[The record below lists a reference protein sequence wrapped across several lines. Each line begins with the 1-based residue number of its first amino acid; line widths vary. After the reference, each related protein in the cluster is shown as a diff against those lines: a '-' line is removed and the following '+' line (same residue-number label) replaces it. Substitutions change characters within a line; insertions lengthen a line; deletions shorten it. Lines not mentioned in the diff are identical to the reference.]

1 MLFSHWSFLLVIPGL
16 ILGIWAQ
23 ARVKRAFKKYS
34 RVGSVQGITARGAA
48 RRILDSAGLND
59 IDIERVSGNLSDHYD
74 PRSKTLRLSDP
85 VYEST
90 SIAAIGIAAH
100 EAGHA
105 VQHQNKYTPFSLRST
120 LVPVANLG
128 SQMLWPMLI
137 FGMSLNIP
145 IAAQIGVWLFTFAV
159 LFHLVTLPVEFNA
172 SSRAL
177 QLISDN
183 GLLVEEEING
193 AKKVLSAAA
202 MTYVAALAVAI
213 LTLLQAFFISR
224 DSHLRYM

>member
-1 MLFSHWSFLLVIPGL
+1 MLFFHWSFLLVIPGL

-137 FGMSLNIP
+137 FGMFLNIP
-145 IAAQIGVWLFTFAV
+145 IVAQIGVWLFTFAV

-224 DSHLRYM
+224 D